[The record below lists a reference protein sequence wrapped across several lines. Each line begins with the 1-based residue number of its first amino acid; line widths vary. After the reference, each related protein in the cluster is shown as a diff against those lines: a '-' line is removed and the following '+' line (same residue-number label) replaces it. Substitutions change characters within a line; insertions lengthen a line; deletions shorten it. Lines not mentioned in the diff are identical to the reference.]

1 MFVYYMYYTHEDATI
16 ILYRECFT
24 AIARE
29 IIEDSILDC
38 NELNAGMIYLSL
50 KDKLNSKIFL

>member
-1 MFVYYMYYTHEDATI
+1 M

-50 KDKLNSKIFL
+50 KDMLNSKIFL